1 MTRDFKDCAKRA
13 VVMGATS
20 GIGMEVALL
29 LAQKGWKV
37 AIAGRREERLT
48 QIMSSNK
55 GIVCCKQ
62 IDITKENATALLK
75 ELVDELGGMD
85 LYFHS
90 SGIGW
95 QNVALDIEKEM
106 KTVET
111 NGVGFT
117 RMVTA
122 AFSYFAT
129 NKGGQIACISS
140 IARTA
145 GLGAAPS
152 YSATKRFQSHY
163 LECLSQNARM
173 RKLDIRITDI
183 RPGFVATDLLSGSR
197 YPLQLKADNV
207 AKSIVKAVL
216 KKKEVATI
224 DWRYRILVFFWR
236 LIPRCVWVR
245 LLKIKS

>member
-1 MTRDFKDCAKRA
+1 MKIDSANGVKRA

-29 LAQKGWKV
+29 LAKRGWIV
-37 AIAGRREERLT
+37 GIAGRREERLNN
-48 QIMSSNK
+48 IMSSTD

-62 IDITKENATALLK
+62 IDITKDNAPQMLG
-75 ELVDELGGMD
+75 ELIEELGGMD

-95 QNVALDIEKEM
+95 QNVALDVEKEM

-122 AFSYFAT
+122 AFNYFAA
-129 NKGGQIACISS
+129 NDGGQIACITS

-163 LECLSQNARM
+163 IECLSQLSRM
-173 RKLDIRITDI
+173 RKLNIRITDI

-197 YPLQLKADNV
+197 YPLQLKASNV

-216 KKKEVATI
+216 KRKEIVTI

-245 LLKIKS
+245 LIGIHS

>member
-1 MTRDFKDCAKRA
+1 MKRDLANGVKRA

-29 LAQKGWKV
+29 LATKGWRV
-37 AIAGRREERLT
+37 GIAGRREELLNN
-48 QIMSSNK
+48 IMNATD
-55 GIVCCKQ
+55 GIICKKQ
-62 IDITKENATALLK
+62 IDITKENAPQLLN
-75 ELVDELGGMD
+75 ELIDELGGMN

-111 NGVGFT
+111 NGIGFT

-122 AFSYFAT
+122 AFSYFTA
-129 NKGGQIACISS
+129 NNGGQLACITS

-163 LECLSQNARM
+163 LECLSQLSRM
-173 RKLDIRITDI
+173 RKLNIRITDI

-197 YPLQLKADNV
+197 YPLQLKADKV
-207 AKSIVKAVL
+207 AKSIVNAVL
-216 KKKEVATI
+216 KRKEIATI
-224 DWRYRILVFFWR
+224 DWRYRILVFIWK

-245 LLKIKS
+245 LIKIKS

>member
-1 MTRDFKDCAKRA
+1 MKRDSANVIKRA

-20 GIGMEVALL
+20 GMGMEVALL
-29 LAQKGWKV
+29 LAKNGWKV
-37 AIAGRREERLT
+37 GIAGRREDRLQQVINST
-48 QIMSSNK
+48 DN
-55 GIVCCKQ
+55 IVYSKQ
-62 IDITKENATALLK
+62 IDITKDNAPQRLN
-75 ELVDELGGMD
+75 ELIDELGGMD

-122 AFSYFAT
+122 AFNYFAVHG
-129 NKGGQIACISS
+129 GGQLACITS
-140 IARTA
+140 IARTT

-152 YSATKRFQSHY
+152 YSATKRFQSNY
-163 LECLSQNARM
+163 LESLSQLSRM
-173 RKLDIRITDI
+173 RRLNIRITEI
-183 RPGFVATDLLSGSR
+183 RPGFVATELLSGGR
-197 YPLQLKADNV
+197 YPLQLKADRV
-207 AKSIVKAVL
+207 AKSIIKTVL
-216 KKKEVATI
+216 KGKEVTTI

-236 LIPRCVWVR
+236 MIPRCIWVK
-245 LLKIKS
+245 LVNIKS